1 MSSMPPPPPP
11 PPPPPSPVGGTDGYV
26 NTTVAN
32 RAGFGARLG
41 GHILDGLLYGLLA
54 SVFIIPGAIM
64 VAAGVKT
71 CAEKVDA
78 ANGAEVTCTSSD
90 INGGL
95 LGGGLA
101 ILFIGAIVVAFVY
114 LRALGKTGQ
123 TWGRKIVGVKVVR
136 QQDGAPLGFGLAFG
150 RTVLEQIL
158 GQLCLLNYLWMLWDA
173 EKQTW
178 HDKIVHS
185 VVIKV

>member
-1 MSSMPPPPPP
+1 MGAS
-11 PPPPPSPVGGTDGYV
+11 GAYV
-26 NTTVAN
+26 NTSVPN
-32 RAGFGARLG
+32 RASFGARLG
-41 GHILDGLLYGLLA
+41 GHILDNLLYGLLL
-54 SVFIIPGAIM
+54 SVFLIPGIVM
-64 VAAGVKT
+64 IAAGVKT
-71 CAEKVDA
+71 CAEKIDA
-78 ANGAEVTCTSSD
+78 ANGGDVTCTSSD

-95 LGGGLA
+95 LGGGIGLILLGTIIVA
-101 ILFIGAIVVAFVY
+101 IIY

-136 QQDGAPLGFGLAFG
+136 EQDGAPLGVGLAFG

-185 VVIKV
+185 VVIKA

>member
-11 PPPPPSPVGGTDGYV
+11 PPPAPMGDGGGYV
-26 NTTVAN
+26 NTSVAN
-32 RAGFGARLG
+32 RASFGARLG

-54 SVFIIPGAIM
+54 SVFIIPAVIMGAGAVKDCNRSSSGGEIEINCTSDQINAGLLLGAI
-64 VAAGVKT
+64 GI
-71 CAEKVDA
+71 
-78 ANGAEVTCTSSD
+78 G
-90 INGGL
+90 
-95 LGGGLA
+95 
-101 ILFIGAIVVAFVY
+101 FIGAVVVAIVY

-136 QQDGAPLGFGLAFG
+136 QQDGAPLGIGLAFG